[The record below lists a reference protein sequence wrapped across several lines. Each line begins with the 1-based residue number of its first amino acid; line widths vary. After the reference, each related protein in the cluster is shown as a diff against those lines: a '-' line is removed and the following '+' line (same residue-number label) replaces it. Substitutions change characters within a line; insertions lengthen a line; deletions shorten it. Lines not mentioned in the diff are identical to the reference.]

1 MRPEDYQPVLTARSH
16 AWRLALMLLV
26 SAIGFADQGRAAY
39 LWEHVRWQFVAD
51 LALGAASFVA
61 VGWRRSHPVAV
72 NTVINVASTVSAT
85 CAGPACLALVSLSTR
100 RRWVEIIPQALLG
113 LMMTVVAQQFF
124 GTPRPESQAVQYGA
138 ATMVTAALVAWG
150 MYIGSRRELLAEL
163 RARTVLA
170 EAERD
175 AEVARARTLER
186 TRIAREMHDIVAHR
200 ISAISMHAG
209 ALAFR
214 TDLPPG
220 AMRETA
226 QTIRDTANLALHE
239 LREVLGVLRDDP
251 GDAHPEQPQSGAFD
265 IDELIADG
273 VRDGTRV
280 TYTRS
285 MELAELPEP
294 LLRTLYRCL
303 QEALTNARKHAPGV
317 LVSVR
322 LKDSGSGGVDLL
334 VDNPLPLTAPAGVPA
349 SGLGLVG
356 LAERVALAG
365 GRYSATLTDDRRFV
379 LHVWLPWTS

>member
-1 MRPEDYQPVLTARSH
+1 MLTARSH

-186 TRIAREMHDIVAHR
+186 TRIAREMHDVLAHR
-200 ISAISMHAG
+200 ISLVSMHAG
-209 ALAFR
+209 ALTYR
-214 TDLPPG
+214 DDLPREQQVAVARTIEDNAQL
-220 AMRETA
+220 AMS
-226 QTIRDTANLALHE
+226 D
-239 LREVLGVLRDDP
+239 LRTVLGVLRS
-251 GDAHPEQPQSGAFD
+251 DAA
-265 IDELIADG
+265 
-273 VRDGTRV
+273 
-280 TYTRS
+280 
-285 MELAELPEP
+285 AEGMPEP
-294 LLRTLYRCL
+294 PQPGTEDLPALVAEAEVAGMRVLLDNQLTQAPPATTGRTLYRIV
-303 QEALTNARKHAPGV
+303 QECLTNARKHAPACSVTVSIEGGPGEGV
-317 LVSVR
+317 EVVVS
-322 LKDSGSGGVDLL
+322 
-334 VDNPLPLTAPAGVPA
+334 NPLPVGAA
-349 SGLGLVG
+349 SPERLRGLGLLG
-356 LAERVALAG
+356 LDERVALLGGSLDHGETG
-365 GRYSATLTDDRRFV
+365 GRFV
-379 LHVWLPWTS
+379 VRASLPWAP